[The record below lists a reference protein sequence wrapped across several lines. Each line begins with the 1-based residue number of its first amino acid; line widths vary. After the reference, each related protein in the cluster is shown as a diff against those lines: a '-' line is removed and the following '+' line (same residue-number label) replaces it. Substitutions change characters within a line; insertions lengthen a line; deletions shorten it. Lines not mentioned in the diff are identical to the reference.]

1 MSRRRHRPF
10 WQDNVLHV
18 PTSPFMSPVGS
29 PAPSPVHSP
38 LVSPP
43 RTPTH
48 LQAASYREES
58 PDVASIILNA
68 LGDNSALTLDDIL
81 TTFITDNAPPGE
93 EEEEE
98 NEEELTPA
106 DDNIDES
113 VQRAYHR
120 FVADLRRAETAAH
133 HLLNLSSND
142 PSPPPPAP
150 SASAAPPPPP
160 RGTPRRRS
168 PPPPPPRSPPPP
180 SLRSRRRNAI
190 FARRPPPLHIPGSQ
204 RDVVVPL
211 SSGGFTFQS
220 ASSPMVISRT
230 NTNRHFRRVRSRA
243 DLPLLR
249 QYAAEATARSRERAH
264 RRIVRFSR
272 QLVQREDQQMSP
284 PSSLG
289 SAGGVSSFQLTEEFG
304 IPTDKCAICLEE
316 YRVGQNVSFVN
327 CQPNDSS
334 KDHLFHTICI
344 NNWIASLRRNG
355 SAERTCPVCRG
366 VF

>member
-1 MSRRRHRPF
+1 MSRHHRRPF

-29 PAPSPVHSP
+29 PVPSPVHSP

-48 LQAASYREES
+48 LQGEVSYSEES
-58 PDVASIILNA
+58 PDVANIILNA

-81 TTFITDNAPPGE
+81 ARFTTDNAPSGDEQE

-98 NEEELTPA
+98 ITPV

-120 FVADLRRAETAAH
+120 FVADLRRAETAAQ
-133 HLLNLSSND
+133 HLLHLSRD
-142 PSPPPPAP
+142 PSPPPAP
-150 SASAAPPPPP
+150 SASAARPPPPS
-160 RGTPRRRS
+160 GTPPHRS
-168 PPPPPPRSPPPP
+168 PPPPPPRS
-180 SLRSRRRNAI
+180 RRRNAI
-190 FARRPPPLHIPGSQ
+190 FTRRPPPALRIPGAR
-204 RDVVVPL
+204 RDIVPL
-211 SSGGFTFQS
+211 SSGGFTFSQ
-220 ASSPMVISRT
+220 AARSPIIISRT
-230 NTNRHFRRVRSRA
+230 DTTRRLRRVRSRA

-249 QYAAEATARSRERAH
+249 QYAAEATAASRERAH

-272 QLVQREDQQMSP
+272 QLVRREDQQRRSP
-284 PSSLG
+284 SNSLG
-289 SAGGVSSFQLTEEFG
+289 LAGGVSSFQLTEDFG
-304 IPTDKCAICLEE
+304 IPVDKCAICLEN

-327 CQPNDSS
+327 CQPSSNSS
-334 KDHLFHTICI
+334 KDHLFHTVCI
-344 NNWIASLRRNG
+344 DAWVASLRRSG